1 MGYED
6 FIVVDKEYQLTE
18 FVNNQTIQAFISE
31 ITYEDYQLEISI
43 EWKKIV
49 SMSGASLKELKSFTY
64 GFLRWMEEM
73 GVVIRDTFNL

>member
-1 MGYED
+1 MGYAD
-6 FIVVDKEYQLTE
+6 FIVVDNEYQLTE
-18 FVNNQTIQAFISE
+18 FVVNQTVQAFISE
-31 ITYEDYQLEISI
+31 ITYEDYQLKIYI
-43 EWKKIV
+43 EGKEIV